1 MSIEI
6 KPELTPTHNHT
17 VTEAYR
23 TCPFTTCE
31 IARER
36 LTPRSIRTG
45 YQEVGE
51 KLTDKHITDIM
62 CMYKFR
68 HQPFETKCVF
78 SAPLAGCPLVDESN
92 DFYIKIGKKIKS
104 KLIELGKKFRKDNPE
119 I

>member
-1 MSIEI
+1 MYGHFARFSWEENVYRKIQFTNHVVRTQIFKQLKNMSIEI

-31 IARER
+31 IAREL
-36 LTPRSIRTG
+36 LT
-45 YQEVGE
+45 
-51 KLTDKHITDIM
+51 
-62 CMYKFR
+62 
-68 HQPFETKCVF
+68 
-78 SAPLAGCPLVDESN
+78 LVDESN

-104 KLIELGKKFRKDNPE
+104 KLIELGRKFRKDNPE